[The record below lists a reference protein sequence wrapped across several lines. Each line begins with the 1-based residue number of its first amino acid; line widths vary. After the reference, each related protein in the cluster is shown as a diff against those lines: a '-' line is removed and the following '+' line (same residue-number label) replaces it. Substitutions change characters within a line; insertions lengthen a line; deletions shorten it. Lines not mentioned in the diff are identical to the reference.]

1 MAELLMFSGW
11 YVSFIWVDRT
21 EVVLKWEWYSLT
33 AFFKKVVPPPQKK

>member
-33 AFFKKVVPPPQKK
+33 AFF